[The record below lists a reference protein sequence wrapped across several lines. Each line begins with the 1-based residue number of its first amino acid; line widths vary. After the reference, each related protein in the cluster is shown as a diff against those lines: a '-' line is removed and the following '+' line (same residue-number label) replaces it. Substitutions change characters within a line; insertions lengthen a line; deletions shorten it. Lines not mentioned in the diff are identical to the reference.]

1 MLIKSVQLI
10 FTAIKSLLMSFKQI
24 ENEIGLPENGA
35 TRLTHFVN
43 ELGVPK
49 NDPAHTALLDL
60 DNPAEQRFAC
70 FNCLAQPSPAT
81 ATVTTRPINKQVEQR
96 LAGITILLVDDSLT
110 SQLVART
117 MLARAGANVD
127 IATNGY
133 DAVEILRQKAAQY
146 DMVLMDVQMPV
157 MDGLPATRVAREELN
172 LALPILAMSAGTS
185 AGDQEACR
193 SAGMNGFVAKPLC
206 IVAAIDTILQ
216 HVSVA
221 PYPEEIISG
230 TALLEICDAQPD
242 FRITLAE
249 LIKTMMAQS
258 QPQLQQVRQ
267 CLQQG
272 QPVAAACILHDM
284 RGSIG
289 FLDAKLFTSTA
300 LALETA
306 IKRNDQA
313 QIPGL
318 LHDTDVALG
327 QVLQALQPWLE
338 KLAQVISTHHS
349 TPA

>member
-1 MLIKSVQLI
+1 
-10 FTAIKSLLMSFKQI
+10 MSFKRI
-24 ENEIGLPENGA
+24 ENEAGLPENGA
-35 TRLTHFVN
+35 TQLNYFVN

-60 DNPAEQRFAC
+60 NKPAEQHFAC
-70 FNCLAQPSPAT
+70 LNCPAQQSPAT
-81 ATVTTRPINKQVEQR
+81 ATVTTRPINKPIEQR
-96 LAGITILLVDDSLT
+96 LVGITMLLVDDSLT

-117 MLARAGANVD
+117 MLARAGARVEVAN
-127 IATNGY
+127 NGY
-133 DAVEILRQKAAQY
+133 DAVEILRQKAKHY

-157 MDGLPATRVAREELN
+157 MDGLTATRVVREELK
-172 LALPILAMSAGTS
+172 LALPILAMSAGTA

-216 HVSVA
+216 HVAVA
-221 PYPEEIISG
+221 PCAEEIISG

-249 LIKTMMAQS
+249 LIKNMMAQS

-272 QPVAAACILHDM
+272 QPIAAASILHDM

-289 FLDAKLFTSTA
+289 FLDAKPFTSTA
-300 LALETA
+300 LALENA
-306 IKRNDQA
+306 IKRNDHA
-313 QIPGL
+313 PIPGL

-327 QVLQALQPWLE
+327 QVLQAVQPWLE
-338 KLAQVISTHHS
+338 KLGCGHG
-349 TPA
+349 